1 MGLSR
6 YNKVQMDSTKDKIQ
20 GETEQTE
27 QQTGVLDVER
37 ELELLVARQ
46 RVLKYIAGIPTE
58 EAKEKKERESTRI
71 RKERFL
77 EVYAQTAGIK
87 TVACEKAGIGRTQL
101 YEWINTDPE
110 FKSKLF
116 DVETSQLDMAEDRL
130 LKLIQQDD
138 GPSVRYFLDRRHPKY
153 KPTSETT
160 LVLGKTFT
168 QMLWEEG
175 MRRRQ
180 QAIKG
185 EVIEPKQLN
194 GPDND
199 TNKQ

>member
-1 MGLSR
+1 
-6 YNKVQMDSTKDKIQ
+6 MDTTKDKTSKESAQ
-20 GETEQTE
+20 TAHDTE
-27 QQTGVLDVER
+27 VLDVER

-46 RVLKYIAGIPTE
+46 RVLTYIAGLPAE
-58 EAKEKKERESTRI
+58 EATERKERESTRI
-71 RKERFL
+71 KKERFL

-87 TVACEKAGIGRTQL
+87 TVACEKAGIGRRTL
-101 YEWINTDPE
+101 YDWIEQDPE
-110 FKSKLF
+110 FKSKLYR
-116 DVETSQLDMAEDRL
+116 VEESQLDMAEDRL

-175 MRRRQ
+175 MRRRAE
-180 QAIKG
+180 AIKG
-185 EVIEPKQLN
+185 TVIEPKQLN
-194 GPDND
+194 GPDN
-199 TNKQ
+199 TNQQ